1 MGFKKLR
8 GVALPEEQQGLVR
21 YTCLNSDS
29 QPKRT
34 QEKIQRLC
42 DDVGGAYSAALRQ
55 VMCSR
60 KSITAMSARGHFT
73 GCEKNFTKNGSSE
86 TGIKALGAKGFRC
99 FPFS

>member
-60 KSITAMSARGHFT
+60 KSITAISMEHYVSERTLYRMRKEFY
-73 GCEKNFTKNGSSE
+73 EKWFE
-86 TGIKALGAKGFRC
+86 
-99 FPFS
+99 